1 MIKVNKNFEN
11 LKKNYLFVEM
21 ENRIKAYQEKN
32 PQAKIIRLGIGD
44 VTLPLCQTVIKAMH
58 EAVDEMAKKET
69 FKGYGPSNGY
79 EFLREAISKSYLKY
93 DIEIDK
99 NDVYV
104 SDGAKSD
111 TANIMDIFDA
121 SGDVLIPDPAYPVYV
136 DSSIIAGKNIHFVKA
151 TQENGFLPMPDYKI
165 SPSLIYICSPNNP
178 TGAVYN
184 KEQLKKW
191 VDYALDKQ
199 AIIIFDAAYEPF
211 IVDKDLPHSIY
222 EIENAK
228 KCAIEVCSFSKGAGF
243 TGIRCAYTVVPSE
256 IKVDGKKI
264 GDIWMRRQSC
274 KFNGATYITQK
285 AALAA
290 LSENGQKENKEMVD
304 YYRRNAKV
312 LVDTMKKLG
321 IWHVGGENSPY
332 VWIKC
337 PNNMKSW
344 DFFDLLLKK
353 ANIVGTPGA
362 GFGDSGE
369 GYFRFSSFGNY
380 EDVLEAASRLEK
392 LDF

>member
-1 MIKVNKNFEN
+1 MIKINKNFEN

-21 ENRIKAYQEKN
+21 DKRVRAYKEKN
-32 PQAKIIRLGIGD
+32 PQAKVIKLGIGG
-44 VTLPLCQTVIKAMH
+44 VTLPLCPTVIKAMH
-58 EAVDEMAKKET
+58 EAVEEMSKKET
-69 FKGYGPSNGY
+69 FKGYGPSQGY
-79 EFLREAISKSYLKY
+79 EFLRKAISESYKRY
-93 DIEIDK
+93 GIEIDK
-99 NDVYV
+99 DEVYV
-104 SDGAKSD
+104 SDGAKGD
-111 TANIMDIFDA
+111 TANIMDIFDT
-121 SGDVLIPDPAYPVYV
+121 GGNVLIPNPSYPVYV
-136 DSSIIAGKNIHFVKA
+136 DSSIISGRNICYVDA
-151 TQENGFLPMPDYKI
+151 NQENNFLPMPDYEVE
-165 SPSLIYICSPNNP
+165 PSVIYICSPNNP
-178 TGAVYN
+178 TGAVYS

-191 VDYALDKQ
+191 VDYALEKQ
-199 AIIIFDAAYEPF
+199 AIIIFDAAYESF

-243 TGIRCAYTVVPSE
+243 TGIRCGYVVVPSE
-256 IKVDGKKI
+256 ILIDGKKV
-264 GDIWMRRQSC
+264 GDVWMRRQSC
-274 KFNGATYITQK
+274 KFNGASYITQK

-290 LSENGQKENKEMVD
+290 LSENGLKESKEMIN
-304 YYRRNAKV
+304 YYRRNANV

-321 IWHVGGENSPY
+321 IWYVGGENSPY

-337 PNNMKSW
+337 PNNMESW
-344 DFFDLLLKK
+344 DFFDLLLQK

-362 GFGDSGE
+362 GFGSSGE

>member
-1 MIKVNKNFEN
+1 M
-11 LKKNYLFVEM
+11 
-21 ENRIKAYQEKN
+21 
-32 PQAKIIRLGIGD
+32 
-44 VTLPLCQTVIKAMH
+44 
-58 EAVDEMAKKET
+58 
-69 FKGYGPSNGY
+69 
-79 EFLREAISKSYLKY
+79 
-93 DIEIDK
+93 
-99 NDVYV
+99 
-104 SDGAKSD
+104 
-111 TANIMDIFDA
+111 
-121 SGDVLIPDPAYPVYV
+121 
-136 DSSIIAGKNIHFVKA
+136 
-151 TQENGFLPMPDYKI
+151 
-165 SPSLIYICSPNNP
+165 
-178 TGAVYN
+178 
-184 KEQLKKW
+184 
-191 VDYALDKQ
+191 
-199 AIIIFDAAYEPF
+199 
-211 IVDKDLPHSIY
+211 PHSIY

-344 DFFDLLLKK
+344 DFFDLLLEK

>member
-1 MIKVNKNFEN
+1 MIKMNKNFEN
-11 LKKNYLFVEM
+11 LQKNYLFVEM
-21 ENRIKAYQEKN
+21 DKRIKAYKEIN
-32 PQAKIIRLGIGD
+32 PQAKIIKLGIGD
-44 VTLPLCQTVIKAMH
+44 VTLPLCPTVINAMH

-79 EFLREAISKSYLKY
+79 EFLRKAVSESYLRY
-93 DIEIDK
+93 GIEIDK
-99 NDVYV
+99 DEIYI

-111 TANIMDIFDA
+111 TANITDIFDV

-136 DSSIIAGKNIHFVKA
+136 DSSIISGRNIHFAKA
-151 TQENGFLPMPDYKI
+151 TQENNFLPMPDYGI
-165 SPSLIYICSPNNP
+165 NPSLIYICSPNNP
-178 TGAVYN
+178 TGSVYS

-191 VDYALDKQ
+191 VDYAIDKQ

-211 IVDKDLPHSIY
+211 IVDEDFPHSIY

-243 TGIRCAYTVVPSE
+243 TGVRCAYTVVPSE
-256 IKVDGKKI
+256 IQIDGKKV
-264 GDIWMRRQSC
+264 GDVWMRRQSC

-285 AALAA
+285 AAFAA
-290 LSENGQKENKEMVD
+290 LSENGRKETKEMID

-332 VWIKC
+332 IWIKC

-344 DFFDLLLKK
+344 DFFDLLLEK
-353 ANIVGTPGA
+353 ANIVGTPGS
-362 GFGDSGE
+362 GFGKSGE

-380 EDVLEAASRLEK
+380 EDVLEAASRFEK
-392 LDF
+392 LVF

>member
-44 VTLPLCQTVIKAMH
+44 VTLPLCQTVIKSMH

-136 DSSIIAGKNIHFVKA
+136 DSSIIPGKNIHFVKA

-178 TGAVYN
+178 TGAVYD

-344 DFFDLLLKK
+344 DFFDLLLEK